1 MCLWE
6 RWHDLNRYFLWSSF
20 KRKLGTLTDS
30 KWVEVLYEEPFLFL
44 FLHLHFILLMW
55 SIQQLIPELRF
66 LNFFRISLFLT
77 NQTMTNKQT
86 NCVKLVLIRQII
98 YENSELRSSNW
109 LLDPV
114 NKIFLQIPCSL
125 EGESFL
131 ISWGVAFTIGM
142 IVWINTFFW

>member
-1 MCLWE
+1 MRKKSLW
-6 RWHDLNRYFLWSSF
+6 L
-20 KRKLGTLTDS
+20 KRKL
-30 KWVEVLYEEPFLFL
+30 EYFLFKKKSVWNKAPPIIWL
-44 FLHLHFILLMW
+44 IDPLPTRIGHVVMFCHAHQIR
-55 SIQQLIPELRF
+55 QLIPELRF